1 MGSGLS
7 QRQHANLRLQLR
19 IVLVSAVGGA
29 IYGVAITLGEA
40 GELYLGGIVQGL
52 FTGAFIAAWCSSFDF
67 WLPSLRIGRWLRQLS
82 FSRYITAKTIYYVAG
97 IDGGIFL
104 GQNLFAPLYG
114 GTPWSPGDP
123 AFIATFLGAMVVA
136 GAVNFLMEMN
146 ILLGRNVLINFLTG
160 RYHQPREEQRVFLFV
175 DMVDSTQHAERLG
188 HLEFH
193 RMLADFFA
201 DLTDPIMATHGEIH
215 AYVGDQVIVT
225 WPLSAGV
232 RDGNCVRCLLLMRR
246 ALAAREAHYAA
257 RYGISPEFRAALHAG
272 PVVTGEMGEQKRQIV
287 FLGDTVNTTAR
298 LEQAARDL
306 DMPAVVSGELLRQIE
321 LPDGLTAISL
331 GAQRL
336 RGKESAVEL
345 FGLDPAQAPTA
356 SEAA

>member
-82 FSRYITAKTIYYVAG
+82 FSRYITAKTVYYVAG

-146 ILLGRNVLINFLTG
+146 TLLGRNVLINFLTG

-225 WPLSAGV
+225 WPLAAGV

-246 ALAAREAHYAA
+246 ALAARAAHYFA
-257 RYGISPEFRAALHAG
+257 RYGLSPEFRAALHAG
-272 PVVTGEMGEQKRQIV
+272 HRRLTTPGVLRRQA
-287 FLGDTVNTTAR
+287 LSGAGKPPHGQR
-298 LEQAARDL
+298 GHQQRRHARDP
-306 DMPAVVSGELLRQIE
+306 DHAPRRTPVQTRHVASSNSGLRCGATP
-321 LPDGLTAISL
+321 LRPRWRATAGPRHL
-331 GAQRL
+331 CG
-336 RGKESAVEL
+336 
-345 FGLDPAQAPTA
+345 
-356 SEAA
+356 